1 MARQPQIT
9 RTITTT
15 TAKFLVVHLD
25 TKVTEAVELT
35 LPRQYKD
42 DAAMLKMA
50 EKRNEDKSL
59 KFVAVLDTPV
69 VRKKL
74 WGMSEDEFID
84 KGHELPPRGSHADAE
99 SVEA

>member
-25 TKVTEAVELT
+25 TKDTEAVELT
-35 LPRQYKD
+35 LPRKYKD

-50 EKRNEDKSL
+50 EKRNEDMNI

-69 VRKKL
+69 VQKKL

-84 KGHELPPRGSHADAE
+84 KGHELPPRGSHADTD

>member
-15 TAKFLVVHLD
+15 KAKFLVVHLD
-25 TKVTEAVELT
+25 TKATEAVEIT
-35 LPRQYKD
+35 LPRKYKD

-50 EKRNEDKSL
+50 EKRNEDTNL

-69 VRKKL
+69 VEKKL
-74 WGMSEDEFID
+74 WGMTEDEFID
-84 KGHELPPRGSHADAE
+84 KGHELPPRGAHADAE